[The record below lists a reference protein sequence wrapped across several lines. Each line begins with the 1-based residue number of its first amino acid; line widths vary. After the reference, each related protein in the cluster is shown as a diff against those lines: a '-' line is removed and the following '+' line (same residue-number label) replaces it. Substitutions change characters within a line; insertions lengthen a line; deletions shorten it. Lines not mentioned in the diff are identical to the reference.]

1 MSFSCIFS
9 FLAEAS
15 VGSVFSR
22 QMSFDINRCQ
32 DRHILGI
39 ATLVLGL
46 IGISLEAP
54 QGRQKPASQLGP
66 HLLQGIEEW

>member
-54 QGRQKPASQLGP
+54 QGGQ
-66 HLLQGIEEW
+66 